1 MNEVLYTDLIIACE
15 ACGEVKNFTVANQSD
30 ADKLFYEYR
39 CPNGCGRQLY
49 SFITLGTL
57 KVPGNTSSDTQ
68 VENVLQ

>member
-15 ACGEVKNFTVANQSD
+15 SCGEVKKFTVANQAD
-30 ADKLFYEYR
+30 ADVLFKEYL

-57 KVPGNTSSDTQ
+57 QFPTDFLSDA
-68 VENVLQ
+68 ENQSVSA